1 MLRAAIVGCGKIA
14 DGHVEEIQKL
24 APNAEVVAVCDR
36 ELVMA
41 RQLAVRYGITGVYD
55 DFGAMLAA
63 TKPDVVHIATPP
75 HVHRALACQAMDAG
89 AHVFVEKP
97 LTLSY
102 PESKALVEHAE
113 RTKKKLSIGYSYHY
127 EPPAE
132 ELRALR
138 AAGQLGDVVHVESFY
153 GYNMDGAFGKALLSD
168 PTHWVHAM
176 PGKLLQ
182 NTLDHALA
190 KIIEF
195 LPDERPIVTAF
206 GSTRREARF
215 GDVRDEL
222 VDEARVIIR
231 GEKVTAYVT
240 FSGHARPVG
249 HFLRVYGTKNTAH
262 LDYNNRTCTLD
273 LSPTLPSA
281 IGRLVP
287 AFEQAAQFVR
297 EGARNLGRFGR
308 SNFHFFAGL
317 GELFRLFYASIENDS
332 PPPISARDIL
342 RVSWMLDE
350 IFAQVKV
357 PAARAVVSAQ
367 NGDPSLPAVKA

>member
-1 MLRAAIVGCGKIA
+1 MTLRAAIVGCGKIA

-24 APNAEVVAVCDR
+24 VPKAEVVGVCDR

-41 RQLAVRYGITGVYD
+41 KQLAVRYGVQGVYD
-55 DFGAMLAA
+55 DYAKMLAE

-75 HVHRALACQAMDAG
+75 HVHKSLAIQAMDAG

-97 LTLSY
+97 LTLTY
-102 PESKALVEHAE
+102 ADSKALVDHAE

-127 EPPAE
+127 EPPAQ
-132 ELRALR
+132 ELRQMVD
-138 AAGQLGDVVHVESFY
+138 AGQIGDVVHVESFY
-153 GYNMDGAFGKALLSD
+153 GYNMDGAFGKALLTD
-168 PTHWVHAM
+168 PQHWVHAM

-195 LPDERPIVTAF
+195 VPDERPIVTAF
-206 GSTRREARF
+206 GSTRRDTRY

-231 GEKVTAYVT
+231 GEKTTAYIT
-240 FSGHARPVG
+240 FSGTIRPVG

-273 LSPTLPSA
+273 LVPTLPSA

-287 AFEQAAQFVR
+287 AFEQAAQFVK
-297 EGARNLGRFGR
+297 EGARNLGRF
-308 SNFHFFAGL
+308 SQSKFHFFAGL
-317 GELFRLFYASIENDS
+317 GELFRLFYSSIENDT
-332 PPPISARDIL
+332 PPPISPRDIL
-342 RVSWMLDE
+342 RVAWMLDE
-350 IFAQVKV
+350 IFAQVRV
-357 PAARAVVSAQ
+357 PQAKQAHTT
-367 NGDPSLPAVKA
+367 NGAEREVEA